1 MKKKLTFTLLF
12 LALSL
17 GIAGQSVTITLR
29 NPMNAPR
36 AAGEMVELDAIA
48 IGTKLEIGY
57 NDIAY
62 IRITNGSDT
71 IPSQITYDGKLIFQ
85 RPEMKAKQTITL
97 KASPVS
103 VSAWKT
109 ERKVFGRVF
118 KERQEDFSF
127 ENDRLAYRLYGP
139 DTQRRGE
146 KLYGYDIF
154 NKRTAELVL
163 EEFYAG
169 QCDNQMWNTV
179 NRLRKLG
186 HRDLADDVYNM
197 GFSYH
202 VDHGKGMDCYKVGST
217 LGAGTN
223 ALIDKDGKIIYPW
236 CYKKAEILDNGPL
249 RLTVRLTYENET
261 RLLTVDAGSSMVKAE
276 VTYDASA
283 PSAPTFCA
291 GIVVHKE
298 SPDAYIIDKEAG
310 IIAYEDLG
318 DSEFYIPRLRSK
330 LNKEMGSMFIGCI
343 MPEATDCYYAPFEKE
358 TSGAPGQVI
367 ASKPLT
373 ASNTY
378 YFGNAWNRNKALG
391 ISTLDEWQHYLTSFA
406 QQLKQP
412 LKITINKK

>member
-17 GIAGQSVTITLR
+17 GIAGKSVTITLR

-36 AAGEMVELDAIA
+36 EAGEMVELDAAAIA
-48 IGTKLEIGY
+48 KRMGLSN
-57 NDIAY
+57 NDIAS
-62 IRITNGSDT
+62 IIITNGDDT
-71 IPSQITYDGKLIFQ
+71 IPSQFTYNGKLIFQ
-85 RPEMKAKQTITL
+85 RPGMKAKQTLLL
-97 KASPVS
+97 KASTTSASDVRVS
-103 VSAWKT
+103 
-109 ERKVFGRVF
+109 ERKVFGRIF
-118 KERQEDFSF
+118 KERQDDFSF
-127 ENDRLAYRLYGP
+127 ENDRLAYRFYGP

-154 NKRTAELVL
+154 NKRTSALVL

-179 NRLRKLG
+179 NKLKKLG

-223 ALIDKDGKIIYPW
+223 ALIDNEGNITYPW

-249 RLTVRLTYENET
+249 RLTIKLTYEKET
-261 RLLTVDAGSSMVKAE
+261 RLLTVDAGLSMVKAE
-276 VTYDASA
+276 VAYDA
-283 PSAPTFCA
+283 PSSLSFCA
-291 GIVVHKE
+291 GIAVHKE
-298 SPDAYIIDKEAG
+298 NPDAYIINKETG

-318 DSEFYIPRLRSK
+318 DSEFYLPRLREK
-330 LNKEMGSMFIGCI
+330 LNKEMGKIFIGCI
-343 MPEATDCYYAPFEKE
+343 IPDAYDCHYTKFKKE
-358 TSGAPGQVI
+358 TSGALGQVLAI
-367 ASKPLT
+367 KHLST
-373 ASNTY
+373 SNTY
-378 YFGNAWNRNKALG
+378 YFGNVWNRNNALG

-412 LKITINKK
+412 LKITVK

>member
-17 GIAGQSVTITLR
+17 GIAGKSVTITLR

-36 AAGEMVELDAIA
+36 EAGEMVELDAAAIA
-48 IGTKLEIGY
+48 KRMGLSN
-57 NDIAY
+57 NDIAS
-62 IRITNGSDT
+62 IIITNGDDT
-71 IPSQITYDGKLIFQ
+71 IPSQITYNGKLVFQ
-85 RPEMKAKQTITL
+85 RPGMKAKQTLLL
-97 KASPVS
+97 KASTTSASDVRVS
-103 VSAWKT
+103 

-118 KERQEDFSF
+118 KERQDDFSF
-127 ENDRLAYRLYGP
+127 ENDRLAYRFYGP

-154 NKRTAELVL
+154 NKRTSSLVL

-179 NRLRKLG
+179 NKLKKLG
-186 HRDLADDVYNM
+186 HRDLADDVYNI

-223 ALIDKDGKIIYPW
+223 ALIDNNGKIIYPW

-249 RLTVRLTYENET
+249 RLTIKLTYEKET
-261 RLLTVDAGSSMVKAE
+261 RLLTIDAGLSMVKAE
-276 VTYDASA
+276 VAYDA
-283 PSAPTFCA
+283 PSSLSFCA
-291 GIVVHKE
+291 GIAVHKE
-298 SPDAYIIDKEAG
+298 NPDAYIINKETG

-318 DSEFYIPRLRSK
+318 DSEFYLPRLREK
-330 LNKEMGSMFIGCI
+330 LNKEMGKIFIGCI
-343 MPEATDCYYAPFEKE
+343 IPDAYDCHYTKFKKE
-358 TSGAPGQVI
+358 TSGALGQVLAI
-367 ASKPLT
+367 KHLST
-373 ASNTY
+373 SNTY
-378 YFGNAWNRNKALG
+378 YFGNVWNRNKALG

-412 LKITINKK
+412 LKITVK

>member
-17 GIAGQSVTITLR
+17 GIAGKSVTITLR

-36 AAGEMVELDAIA
+36 EAGEMVELDAAAIA
-48 IGTKLEIGY
+48 KRMGLSN
-57 NDIAY
+57 NDIAS
-62 IRITNGSDT
+62 IIITNGDDT
-71 IPSQITYDGKLIFQ
+71 IPSQITYNGKLIFQ
-85 RPEMKAKQTITL
+85 RPGMKAKQTLLL
-97 KASPVS
+97 KASTTSASDVRVS
-103 VSAWKT
+103 

-118 KERQEDFSF
+118 KERQDDFSF
-127 ENDRLAYRLYGP
+127 ENDRLAYRFYGP

-154 NKRTAELVL
+154 NKRTSALVL

-179 NRLRKLG
+179 NKLKKLG

-223 ALIDKDGKIIYPW
+223 ALIDNNGKIIYPW
-236 CYKKAEILDNGPL
+236 CYKKAEILDDGPL
-249 RLTVRLTYENET
+249 RLTVRLTYEKET
-261 RLLTVDAGSSMVKAE
+261 RLLTIDAGSSMVKAE
-276 VTYDASA
+276 ITYDASA
-283 PSAPTFCA
+283 PNAPTFCA
-291 GIVVHKE
+291 GIAVHKE
-298 SPDAYIIDKEAG
+298 SPDTYIIDKEAG
-310 IIAYEDLG
+310 IIAYEDFG
-318 DSEFYIPRLRSK
+318 DSEFYLPRLRSK
-330 LNKEMGSMFIGCI
+330 LNKEMGYMFIGCI
-343 MPEATDCYYAPFEKE
+343 MPEASDCYYAPFEKE

-373 ASNTY
+373 ASNIY
-378 YFGNAWNRNKALG
+378 YFGNAWSRNETLG
-391 ISTLDEWQHYLTSFA
+391 ISILDEWLQYMTAFSK
-406 QQLKQP
+406 QLKQP
-412 LKITINKK
+412 LKITVK